1 MKITRKDVDYVARLA
16 RLKLSDEEKEKF
28 ALQLEAIISHIDQ
41 LKELDTTNIQPTS
54 HILDLKNAWRED
66 NALRS
71 SEELLED
78 ILKNAPA
85 REGNFFKV
93 KKVME

>member
-16 RLKLSDEEKEKF
+16 RLKLTDEEKEKF

-41 LKELDTTNIQPTS
+41 LKEIDTTDIQPTS
-54 HILDLKNAWRED
+54 HVLELKNAWRED
-66 NALRS
+66 KILKS
-71 SEELLED
+71 SEELIGD
-78 ILKNAPA
+78 ILKNAPD

-93 KKVME
+93 KKVIE

>member
-16 RLKLSDEEKEKF
+16 RLKLTEEEKEKF

-41 LKELDTTNIQPTS
+41 LKELDTSAIQPTS
-54 HILDLKNAWRED
+54 HVLELKNAWRD
-66 NALRS
+66 DKVLKS

-78 ILKNAPA
+78 ILRNAPE

-93 KKVME
+93 KKVIE